1 MSSRGSR
8 DRVVASEIEDPFLR
22 RSVKSALHLRRYM
35 PFYVFGTIWIITLAA
50 FPSIRGGPDGGGDQ
64 GNQVVAT
71 RADDESVGTGDVAE
85 ATVDTSADAAT
96 ADAAATAGGATG
108 AVTGATRPGTK
119 PGTKTAAGTATAGA
133 AAPTGGGE
141 AGQPVTA
148 EQAASAIQRE
158 TGTTRLGQ
166 PCGPGVLQIPNS
178 TYAPPCQNV
187 YDGPNGGVTAPRGVN
202 GTEITIVRRKFPD
215 SANSRAVD
223 EVNSRAGYASADV
236 TTAVRNEFI
245 AYFNKSFELYGRKVK
260 WGTYESQNGDS
271 TAEAQSKGKEGACLD
286 AEHIAKELKAFG
298 VLGNATWP
306 FSECAAER
314 KLMAFNAGAY
324 YPERWYKKYHPYLW
338 GTVMECERISYQV
351 GEYVGKRLLNLP
363 AKWAGD
369 AATKAKMRHFGTY
382 VPDNDGFQQC
392 VQITRNEIKNKYG
405 GDPGPRYDYQ
415 LDISRFPDQ
424 AAQAAVQFSA
434 AGVTTVI
441 LACDYISA
449 TVLTAAAERQGW
461 RPEWM
466 TIGTGATDVDNSAR
480 LYEQAQVNGHLF
492 GPSQLG
498 ATQKL
503 IGPESEPGK
512 VYQDATGKT
521 IPAGTTGDYF
531 SLIHMFDLLQAA
543 GPVLNP
549 ENVAKGAMTLP
560 PSGAPAFA
568 YGYWSYL
575 DGPDGSPGAGDH
587 TTVDDSR
594 EVYWVSE
601 TKSGVTQQGSASDKY
616 YNGADGKDG
625 TYKEAGG
632 GTRYRNGEWS
642 KDEPPIYPPR

>member
-1 MSSRGSR
+1 MSNTGSR
-8 DRVVASEIEDPFLR
+8 DRVVASAIEDPFLR
-22 RSVKSALHLRRYM
+22 RSVKTALHLRRFM

-50 FPSIRGGPDGGGDQ
+50 FPSIRGG
-64 GNQVVAT
+64 
-71 RADDESVGTGDVAE
+71 DDAGTGDQVASTE
-85 ATVDTSADAAT
+85 FAEESTTAGTDEVADTSTAT
-96 ADAAATAGGATG
+96 DVATDPATG
-108 AVTGATRPGTK
+108 AVASTGTGGAPGTGAARPKAGTK
-119 PGTKTAAGTATAGA
+119 AGA
-133 AAPTGGGE
+133 TSTGAVAAPSGGGE
-141 AGQPVTA
+141 ASAPVSA

-158 TGTTRLGQ
+158 TGTTRGGVA
-166 PCGPGVLQIPNS
+166 CGPGVLQIPHS

-187 YDGPNGGVTAPRGVN
+187 YDGPNGGATWPRGV
-202 GTEITIVRRKFPD
+202 TDKEITIVRRKFPD

-223 EVNSRAGYASADV
+223 EVNSRAGYASSDV
-236 TTAVRNEFI
+236 TDQVRLAFVD
-245 AYFNKSFELYGRKVK
+245 YFNKSFELYGRKVK
-260 WGTYESQNGDS
+260 WVVYTSQNGDS

-286 AEHIAKELKAFG
+286 ADHIAKELKAFG
-298 VLGNATWP
+298 VLGGAGWP

-314 KLMAFNAGAY
+314 KLMAFSAGAY
-324 YPERWYKKYHPYLW
+324 YPERWYRKYHPYLW

-351 GEYVGKRLLNLP
+351 AEYVGKRLLNRE

-369 AATKAKMRHFGTY
+369 AVTQKKMRKFGTY

-461 RPEWM
+461 NSEWM

-480 LYEQAQVNGHLF
+480 LYEQAQVNGSLF

-498 ATQKL
+498 ATTKL
-503 IGPESEPGK
+503 IGPDSEPGK
-512 VYQDATGKT
+512 VYKQATGKT
-521 IPAGTTGDYF
+521 IPEGTTGDYF
-531 SLIHMFDLLQAA
+531 NLIHMFNLLQSA
-543 GPVLNP
+543 GPVLTP

-560 PSGAPAFA
+560 PSGQPGYAF
-568 YGYWSYL
+568 GYWSYA
-575 DGPDGSPGAGDH
+575 DGPDGKPGAGDH

-594 EVYWVSE
+594 EVYWVSSV
-601 TKSGVTQQGSASDKY
+601 KSGPVPSNSKASDPY
-616 YNGADGKDG
+616 FNGPDGKDG
-625 TYKEAGG
+625 TYKEVGG
-632 GTRYRNGEWS
+632 GVRYRNGQWPEE
-642 KDEPPIYPPR
+642 EPQIYPPR

>member
-1 MSSRGSR
+1 
-8 DRVVASEIEDPFLR
+8 
-22 RSVKSALHLRRYM
+22 
-35 PFYVFGTIWIITLAA
+35 
-50 FPSIRGGPDGGGDQ
+50 
-64 GNQVVAT
+64 VAT
-71 RADDESVGTGDVAE
+71 TEFGDD
-85 ATVDTSADAAT
+85 
-96 ADAAATAGGATG
+96 ATAGT
-108 AVTGATRPGTK
+108 
-119 PGTKTAAGTATAGA
+119 AGTDPGLDEGV
-133 AAPTGGGE
+133 AAPTDDAGTPVDTGGASSAGTIGGGAKPRATASGAVP
-141 AGQPVTA
+141 AGAQTASQPVSA
-148 EQAASAIQRE
+148 EEAQSAIQRH

-166 PCGPGVLQIPNS
+166 ACGPDVLQIPNS

-187 YDGPNGGVTAPRGVN
+187 YDGPNGGATWPRGV
-202 GTEITIVRRKFPD
+202 TDKEITIVRRKFPD

-223 EVNSRAGYASADV
+223 EVNSRAGYASSDV
-236 TTAVRNEFI
+236 TDQVRLAFVD
-245 AYFNKSFELYGRKVK
+245 YFNKSFELYGRKVK
-260 WGTYESQNGDS
+260 WVVYESQNGDS

-286 AEHIAKELKAFG
+286 ADYIAKEIKAFG
-298 VLGNATWP
+298 VIGGATWP

-324 YPERWYKKYHPYLW
+324 YPERWYRKYHPYLW

-351 GEYVGKRLLNLP
+351 AEYVGKRLLNRP

-369 AATKAKMRHFGTY
+369 AATKALTRKFGTY

-498 ATQKL
+498 ATTKL

-512 VYQDATGKT
+512 VYKQATGKT
-521 IPAGTTGDYF
+521 IPEGTTGDYF
-531 SLIHMFDLLQAA
+531 NLVHMFNLLQAA
-543 GPVLNP
+543 GPVLTP

-560 PSGAPAFA
+560 PSGAPGFA
-568 YGYWSYL
+568 YGYWSYT
-575 DGPDGSPGAGDH
+575 DGPDGTPGAGDH

-594 EVYWVSE
+594 EVYWVAE
-601 TKSGVTQQGSASDKY
+601 TKSGVAQGSAKDAY
-616 YNGADGKDG
+616 YNGPDGKDG
-625 TYKEAGG
+625 TYKEVNDGK
-632 GTRYRNGEWS
+632 RYRNGEWPET
-642 KDEPPIYPPR
+642 EPAIYPPRG

>member
-1 MSSRGSR
+1 MSTTGSR
-8 DRVVASEIEDPFLR
+8 DRVVAGEIEDPFLR
-22 RSVKSALHLRRYM
+22 RSVKTALHLRRYM

-50 FPSIRGGPDGGGDQ
+50 FPSIRGGDGDNDNGS
-64 GNQVVAT
+64 NVAST
-71 RADDESVGTGDVAE
+71 QFADEST
-85 ATVDTSADAAT
+85 TDAGAI
-96 ADAAATAGGATG
+96 DATG
-108 AVTGATRPGTK
+108 ATTDEVGDTAGATTGGASTGAVGTANTGTK
-119 PGTKTAAGTATAGA
+119 AGAPRTGAVAGTTGA
-133 AAPTGGGE
+133 AAPSGGG
-141 AGQPVTA
+141 AASQPVSA

-187 YDGPNGGVTAPRGVN
+187 YDGPNGGATWPRGV
-202 GTEITIVRRKFPD
+202 TDKEITIVRRKFPD

-223 EVNSRAGYASADV
+223 EVNSRAGYASSDV
-236 TTAVRNEFI
+236 TDAVRLKFI
-245 AYFNKSFELYGRKVK
+245 EYFNKSFELYGRQVK
-260 WGTYESQNGDS
+260 WVVYESQNGDS

-286 AEHIAKELKAFG
+286 ADYISKELKAFG

-324 YPERWYKKYHPYLW
+324 YPERWYRKYHPYLW

-351 GEYVGKRLLNLP
+351 AEYVGKRLLNRP
-363 AKWAGD
+363 ARWAGD
-369 AATKAKMRHFGTY
+369 AVTQKKTRLFGTY

-503 IGPESEPGK
+503 IGPDSEPGR
-512 VYQDATGKT
+512 VYKDATGKT
-521 IPAGTTGDYF
+521 IPEGTTGDYF
-531 SLIHMFDLLQAA
+531 FLIHMFDMLQAA
-543 GPVLNP
+543 GPVLTP
-549 ENVAKGAMTLP
+549 ENMAKGAMTLP
-560 PSGAPAFA
+560 PSGQPGYAF
-568 YGYWSYL
+568 GYWSYL
-575 DGPDGSPGAGDH
+575 DGPDGTPGAGDH

-594 EVYWVSE
+594 EVYWVAQ
-601 TKSGVTQQGSASDKY
+601 TKSGVAQGSASDKY
-616 YNGADGKDG
+616 YNGPDGKDG
-625 TYKEAGG
+625 TYKEVNNGQ
-632 GTRYRNGEWS
+632 RYRNGEWPP
-642 KDEPPIYPPR
+642 DEPAIYPPR

>member
-1 MSSRGSR
+1 
-8 DRVVASEIEDPFLR
+8 
-22 RSVKSALHLRRYM
+22 
-35 PFYVFGTIWIITLAA
+35 
-50 FPSIRGGPDGGGDQ
+50 
-64 GNQVVAT
+64 
-71 RADDESVGTGDVAE
+71 
-85 ATVDTSADAAT
+85 
-96 ADAAATAGGATG
+96 
-108 AVTGATRPGTK
+108 VTDK
-119 PGTKTAAGTATAGA
+119 
-133 AAPTGGGE
+133 
-141 AGQPVTA
+141 
-148 EQAASAIQRE
+148 
-158 TGTTRLGQ
+158 
-166 PCGPGVLQIPNS
+166 
-178 TYAPPCQNV
+178 
-187 YDGPNGGVTAPRGVN
+187 
-202 GTEITIVRRKFPD
+202 EITIVRRKFPE

-223 EVNSRAGYASADV
+223 EVNSRAGYASSDV
-236 TTAVRNEFI
+236 TDQVRLAFVD
-245 AYFNKSFELYGRKVK
+245 YFNKSFELYGRKVK
-260 WGTYESQNGDS
+260 WVVYESKNGDS

-286 AEHIAKELKAFG
+286 ADFIAKELKAFG
-298 VLGNATWP
+298 VIGGATWP

-351 GEYVGKRLLNLP
+351 AEYVGKRLLNRP

-369 AATKAKMRHFGTY
+369 PAMSKLTRKFGTY

-392 VQITRNEIKNKYG
+392 VQITRNEIKNKYN

-498 ATQKL
+498 ATTKL
-503 IGPESEPGK
+503 IGPDSEPGR
-512 VYQDATGKT
+512 VYKAATGKT
-521 IPAGTTGDYF
+521 IPEGTTGDYF
-531 SLIHMFDLLQAA
+531 NLIHMFNLLQAA
-543 GPVLNP
+543 GPVLTP

-568 YGYWSYL
+568 YGYWSYAT
-575 DGPDGSPGAGDH
+575 GPDGSEGVGDH

-594 EVYWVSE
+594 EVFWVAE
-601 TKSGVTQQGSASDKY
+601 TKSGVAQGSAKDPY
-616 YNGADGKDG
+616 FNGPDGKDG
-625 TYKEAGG
+625 TYKEVNNGK
-632 GTRYRNGEWS
+632 RYRNGEWP
-642 KDEPPIYPPR
+642 DTEPAIYPPRG